1 MPFGDTRRD
10 SVQLNGT
17 LGQFKPCSICTMI
30 LKAHSSLPIWYY
42 IEDVRIK
49 ILGILVNFAAVLVGK
64 QVTICI
70 LQTQDISKLSVC
82 GIKAHCMHSRFDP
95 ISFGDLSS
103 VIQKGVNV
111 V

>member
-1 MPFGDTRRD
+1 
-10 SVQLNGT
+10 
-17 LGQFKPCSICTMI
+17 MI

-42 IEDVRIK
+42 IEDVHIK
-49 ILGILVNFAAVLVGK
+49 ILGILLGFAAVSSWEASH
-64 QVTICI
+64 I